1 MEHNAHARDIERC
14 HEAMFRGDKINF
26 TEDRAVLHIA
36 LRNRTN
42 SPIHI
47 DGKDVIP
54 DVNGV
59 LNHMKEFSNQV
70 IHGQWVAYTS
80 KRITDVVNVGIGGSD
95 LRENGVQWL
104 KSWTKI
110 IEWESAHLMSE
121 ANIALHN
128 DMLHAMSLTFLD
140 ILPCLKMQD
149 FVERLSP
156 MPIPQKLSF
165 WKRRNL
171 SRALSS
177 INCLYHVIRV
187 IDVAI

>member
-110 IEWESAHLMSE
+110 IEWES
-121 ANIALHN
+121 
-128 DMLHAMSLTFLD
+128 MSLTFLD